1 MATDPGEPTGTEDSS
16 EKPDGQREEDTEREG
31 RADPQRERTHSTP
44 SDFPSSQT
52 QERKTTG
59 GEDGA
64 IRGGGG
70 GGGGGEASQA
80 GKENPVRP
88 ISFSTPSLPVD
99 TGQKRLRR
107 EKRFFRKSVEICEE
121 DDVVE
126 VPPEAPH
133 SAPHLE
139 LRSSDSVFTSSA
151 QQQGVASSCAAL
163 GHDPSCPSSSQEP
176 GKDAPSLTAAQ
187 RGKERDREQEEEAEM
202 KAVATSPG
210 GRFLKFD
217 IELGRGAFKTV
228 YKGLDTETWVEVAWC
243 ELQDRKLTKAEQQRF
258 KEEAEMLKGLQH
270 PNIVRFYDSWESV
283 LRGKKCIVLVTEL
296 MTSGTLKTYLKRFKV
311 MKPKVLRS
319 WCRQILKGLHFLH
332 TRTPPIVHRDLK
344 CDNIFITGPTGSVKI
359 GDLGLATLMRTSFA
373 KSVIG
378 TPEFMAPEMYE
389 EHYDESVDVYAFG
402 MCMLEMATSEYPYSE
417 CQNAAQ
423 IYRKVTSGIKPA
435 SFDKVNDP
443 EIKEIIEGCIRQNK
457 SQRLSIRDL
466 LNHAF
471 FGEDTGVR
479 VELAEEDTGIQDCL
493 ALRIWVEEPKKLKGK
508 HKDNEAIEFSYD
520 LENDSAEEVAL
531 EMVKSG
537 FFHESDAKV
546 VGKSIRDRVNL
557 IKKSR
562 ERRQQQLLQQQQGF
576 EERRDSTLTSYTF
589 SHPSCPSSLGPGA
602 AGQTGVGGG
611 VGGGGVGGGGVGG
624 GGMGG
629 GGGVGGGGGG
639 VGGGQE
645 SEELPEVDQHVRQ
658 QHIFSGTTLSL
669 PGESIGSASCES
681 YASGQSQAYSQQG
694 ESYTH
699 SQTTFPPTASSTGAL
714 AHPQMVSIGESGGV
728 PNVPIGQSVS
738 MSSMSIGHSG
748 GGPVGQTF
756 LQSSTMVPQVS
767 ASVPQQ
773 YFQSQTF
780 PSDAF
785 QTATPHGSMAPSQ
798 SYIPPVSPQ
807 APINVL
813 TTSMSVS
820 DPAGLAGTIVPLAQQ
835 TQPPATPMQLTDI
848 IPQTAPQQTQPVM
861 IPQQTIVQQQQ
872 IGMDPQ
878 TSTLQQ
884 QQQQQM
890 EAQATLLEQQV
901 GTTQPPTE
909 HHLQNLQTSAVQK
922 HQHEPQQQIYVQQPV
937 PPVHTIPQQQVLPT
951 QTGMEQRAMSLP
963 QPGEQPQTYKQQPT
977 GDPREQTMIQPQQLQ
992 QQLQQQQTL
1001 LQQQQ
1006 QQALLLE
1013 QRQTYVQQQVDQ
1025 QQQTA
1030 LLQQQQQ
1037 QQAQL
1042 NQFQLEQQQALIHK
1056 QLLDQQQQQALIQQQ
1071 EQQQQQPQQSL
1082 LQHQL
1087 EQQQQQPTL
1096 QQQQQSQL
1104 YQQIGQPQAGTQ
1116 KEPEKQQQSGQQ
1128 QQQIVLQQQPQQTQ
1142 QQTEQQLQQQAI
1154 LRQIEQQQQQAL
1166 IQQHLQQQAILQ
1178 QHQLQQKAQL
1188 QQQQQEQQQVQLMQQ
1203 IEQQQQ
1209 ALLQQQ
1215 LEQQRQQQVLLQ
1227 QQQAERLQQQALL
1240 QKQIQEQQQQAAILQ
1255 LQKTEKQEAVPIPQS
1270 NSEQQI
1276 QPQTSDI
1283 QHVCIPQLNT
1293 TQLAPH
1299 TTLTQQQVIEQ
1310 QQHAALIQQQQ
1321 VFIAQPQH
1329 HTSVMEPHISV
1340 GAPAGTEVIQH
1351 QTQKASQ
1358 AQVLMANQTTQI
1370 PVQTSAVVPAQVLT
1384 QQGQSEAHS
1393 QNQGQVPVQFIAQST
1408 VQAPQAMTEAQATL
1422 PAAMIQ
1428 GQTHVIQTQQIPL
1441 QPSYAGPATHT
1452 QSQVTAQP
1460 LIQTQPLQL
1469 TISQSQPPHSQGPTV
1484 DIQMMGQQSQAAVQP
1499 PAAIASIPSQIQ
1511 HETLVQQNSQMPGLM
1526 QAQLQ
1531 QQTQGQPPI
1540 QVHVQAAASLLAPQ
1554 YVPQPTHQA
1563 MVSGQQDITHIM
1575 QQQQQQQQQQ
1585 DPLLQYQQMI
1595 LSPGPAGSV
1604 GTTADLSLS
1613 SVVDPANFVAASH
1626 PVQQA
1631 GHAYVSGQT
1640 TLHPVVQA
1648 QQQPLGST
1656 ADPSVIQ
1663 PISQPTIP
1671 TGQYQQQLQNLSQV
1685 YQPLASQAQ
1694 LLAQPIPTTIQ
1705 QPLPPKQATIPLD
1718 ESQLPPQGPPASHLV
1733 THSAAQIVPS
1743 NVAGPQSQNKTQP
1756 RYSHLVAGAPSS
1768 PQHQAKQ
1775 MLPAHTHTQ
1784 TSIQAQTHSQT
1795 QTHVQTQAHSHTQ
1808 THTETPVAEQPILPH
1823 AVFPAQQMPLS
1834 PSHTSC
1840 PPTSLPS
1847 LPSLPSHPSAAAPA
1861 PELPTSP
1868 PAAQVTLPGQADFI
1882 PTSPPPV
1889 TTLQSLDS
1897 NAPKLP
1903 QASLQDC
1910 DLSLLGIAQDGP
1922 YLSSTERHSSSG
1934 SFPANGEETLQLL
1947 ANGKI
1952 DKLKAQRRASC
1963 QRPEKVSHQFQLS
1976 MLQVS
1981 GSGDNMVECQL
1992 ETHSNK
1998 MVTFKFDI
2006 EGDAPEDIADYMVEE
2021 DFVLDVEKEKF
2032 VEELRAIVKKAHEIL
2047 QTHSLTG
2054 STDQLHVSTPT
2065 SSSVGRWRFFI
2076 NQTIRHRDSLSSQG
2090 AGTPPPTSE
2099 MRIPQSPK
2107 MEKAVESEGSQ
2118 SLESLTGMTS
2128 PPCPTLSATSPP
2140 VSTISAPVSMA
2151 PSATAALAPNTAASE
2166 SISAPAST
2174 LEASVPVTAS
2184 GGLEIL
2190 TSASVDQI
2198 PSAPSSIA
2206 IPAVANL
2213 PALSTAPTVV
2223 SPTPTTIL
2231 PDMITSPGTSGC
2243 SIVGQSIGDTVITA
2257 PRSCVPAADQ
2267 SSTSFYSSPPAAAVI
2282 PSAVSQFGMEQQ
2294 QTLTQVVK
2302 PAPQQPQPQPQPQP
2316 QLQVQVQVQPPLQQQ
2331 VPAVQQQLPAVQL
2344 KQQLQ
2349 QATPQQQLQSQH
2361 QEQIQ
2366 LQQERALQQSLQQ
2379 LQHQQLMQQQ
2389 IPLQQQL
2396 TEVQV
2401 LPRPGNTELLK
2412 QAVPLQQFPTPVS
2425 LQQTQQPLPQQQ
2437 TPQYTPQLLQQP
2449 QLQQLPQQ
2457 VMAPQ
2462 AAVVPQQQ
2470 AHIDH
2475 QQQQQLNLQQTIHLQ
2490 QQQMV
2495 QQQLQQQQ
2503 HQLFM
2508 GTVALK
2514 PDQSQMLPLSI
2525 SQQFLQQQPQ
2535 LNVSPVPQQQIPQ
2548 QTQIPAEL
2556 SQQNIQS
2563 QIQLQHIEQQQ
2574 EAVKAMET
2582 PQKQQNFPLQKQS
2595 SIQMSESEVS
2605 TGETSVTEDTCSYS
2619 APFHPS
2625 SDSSLPPLH
2634 LGSTDAPL
2642 PALSLTMTPSPA
2654 QPSSVAE
2661 SDSEGPPKIE
2671 FVDNRIKTLD
2681 EKLRNL
2687 LYQEYSSGAA
2697 LAGGLASGPT
2707 SAASTSAGGDESSEP
2722 QSIHHMSFPPP
2733 ISSSDTSPHSSSSTT
2748 SSTTSRS
2755 SSTSPDPERDRVG
2768 EEASSEA
2775 PNVAELGPVEQQPG
2789 PSLPSTSASS
2799 TPPTSLLPPNQDD
2812 SAGPQRPP
2820 VPGEPTILAVP
2831 PHSDTSTTGDASWPP
2846 NQHPI
2851 PLRHGQ
2857 QKHNAGGGYF
2867 GLNLTCPSIR
2877 NPVSKKSW
2885 TRKFK
2890 NWACKLRHSA
2900 SLFKKPRVQQDGRSS
2915 SQTLREEKEAPPLNP
2930 PQSRKGRF
2938 QVTPVPQSSPPK
2950 DAASGHGSTHRKV
2963 GRFSVTQAET
2973 KREDRHTDSSPVSP
2987 DLERDRR
2994 KSRAKEG
3001 EKEESKRTPSMAHLP
3016 RGHGHSHSPLGSSDD
3031 DDESEL
3037 EDEDLRKELHKLREK
3052 HIKEVVSLQA
3062 QQNRELQEL
3071 YRQLRSFKD
3080 QRQSLP
3086 ASLSRTPPLPTA
3098 PPVLSPRRP
3107 RPAKIKLRP
3116 RPHSHMDNNG
3126 VTHSGIQQ
3134 SSSYSGGEQS
3144 RLPLYCNPE
3153 HHTTLPAKRDH
3164 SPLRKSTFTDELH
3177 KLVDNWTKET
3187 VGPSPPKPSLNQIKQ
3202 IQQVQELG
3210 GWSQP
3215 AEVAPPGWF
3224 PVAPLN
3230 PQATPTPASLPVAAP
3245 SHYTG
3250 GGSLS
3255 TLHSPGPPPQTHMAQ
3270 VPPMQQSLQLHQ
3282 SLPLQQMTYQQSPLR
3297 QQIPQPR
3304 MQTPIQS
3311 QSLPQTQPITQL
3323 PHSPPQSQPLLPSQ
3337 MPTSPV
3343 STAAPL
3349 LPGSGATAP
3358 TDSTAATG
3366 GTFCSCSSSSSTS
3379 SSSCSTA
3386 ALPSSA
3392 KIHPTPPTSTL
3403 PLGQK

>member
-16 EKPDGQREEDTEREG
+16 EKPDGQREEDTEQEG

-52 QERKTTG
+52 QERKATG
-59 GEDGA
+59 GEDGG

-70 GGGGGEASQA
+70 GETSQA
-80 GKENPVRP
+80 GEDNLGRP

-121 DDVVE
+121 DDDVA

-139 LRSSDSVFTSSA
+139 LRSSDSVFTSST

-176 GKDAPSLTAAQ
+176 GKDAPSSTTTQ

-479 VELAEEDTGIQDCL
+479 VELAEEDSGTQDCL

-576 EERRDSTLTSYTF
+576 EERKDPTLTSHTF
-589 SHPSCPSSLGPGA
+589 SHPSCPSSLGQGA
-602 AGQTGVGGG
+602 AGQTG
-611 VGGGGVGGGGVGG
+611 
-624 GGMGG
+624 
-629 GGGVGGGGGG
+629 GGGGGG
-639 VGGGQE
+639 AGQE

-658 QHIFSGTTLSL
+658 QHIISGTTLSL
-669 PGESIGSASCES
+669 PEGESIGSASCES

-694 ESYTH
+694 ESYSH
-699 SQTTFPPTASSTGAL
+699 SQTTLLPTAASTGAL
-714 AHPQMVSIGESGGV
+714 THPQMVPIGESGSV
-728 PNVPIGQSVS
+728 PNVPVGQS
-738 MSSMSIGHSG
+738 MSNMSIGQSG

-756 LQSSTMVPQVS
+756 LQPSTMVPQVS
-767 ASVPQQ
+767 PSVPQQ

-780 PSDAF
+780 PSEAF

-813 TTSMSVS
+813 TTSMTVS
-820 DPAGLAGTIVPLAQQ
+820 DPAGLAGTIVPLTQQ
-835 TQPPATPMQLTDI
+835 TQPTATPMQLTDI
-848 IPQTAPQQTQPVM
+848 IPQAAPQQTQPVM

-878 TSTLQQ
+878 ISTLQQ
-884 QQQQQM
+884 QPQQQM
-890 EAQATLLEQQV
+890 EAQATLLEQQQQQQQV
-901 GTTQPPTE
+901 STTQPPTE
-909 HHLQNLQTSAVQK
+909 QHPQSVSATAVQT

-937 PPVHTIPQQQVLPT
+937 PAVHTAPQQQVLPT

-963 QPGEQPQTYKQQPT
+963 QPGEQPQTYKPQPT

-1013 QRQTYVQQQVDQ
+1013 QHQTYVQQQLDQ
-1025 QQQTA
+1025 QQQKA

-1042 NQFQLEQQQALIHK
+1042 KQHQLEQQQALIHK
-1056 QLLDQQQQQALIQQQ
+1056 QLLDQQQQQTLIQQQQ
-1071 EQQQQQPQQSL
+1071 EQQQQGLLQQQQTQQVI

-1087 EQQQQQPTL
+1087 EQQQQQPPL

-1104 YQQIGQPQAGTQ
+1104 YQQIGQHQAGIQ
-1116 KEPEKQQQSGQQ
+1116 KEPEKQQ

-1142 QQTEQQLQQQAI
+1142 QQKEQQLQQQAL

-1166 IQQHLQQQAILQ
+1166 IEQHLQQQAILQ

-1188 QQQQQEQQQVQLMQQ
+1188 QQQQQEQQQVQLKQQ

-1240 QKQIQEQQQQAAILQ
+1240 QQQIQEQQAAIIQ
-1255 LQKTEKQEAVPIPQS
+1255 LQQTEKQEAVPIPQVAS

-1276 QPQTSDI
+1276 QQQPSS
-1283 QHVCIPQLNT
+1283 IPQLNT
-1293 TQLAPH
+1293 AQFPPH

-1310 QQHAALIQQQQ
+1310 QQHAALIQQQKQ
-1321 VFIAQPQH
+1321 QQQQQQQAFVSHPQH
-1329 HTSVMEPHISV
+1329 HTSVMESHVPV
-1340 GAPAGTEVIQH
+1340 GAPASTEMIQH
-1351 QTQKASQ
+1351 QTQIVSQ
-1358 AQVLMANQTTQI
+1358 AQVPMAIQTMQI
-1370 PVQTSAVVPAQVLT
+1370 PVQTSVVPAQVLT
-1384 QQGQSEAHS
+1384 QQGQSEAHP
-1393 QNQGQVPVQFIAQST
+1393 QNQGQVPVQFKAQST
-1408 VQAPQAMTEAQATL
+1408 VQAAQAVIEAQVTPPVAV
-1422 PAAMIQ
+1422 IQ
-1428 GQTHVIQTQQIPL
+1428 GQTHIIQTQQIPL
-1441 QPSYAGPATHT
+1441 QTSYPGPAAPK
-1452 QSQVTAQP
+1452 QSQVTSQP
-1460 LIQTQPLQL
+1460 IIQTQPQHL
-1469 TISQSQPPHSQGPTV
+1469 TMSQSQPPHVQAATV
-1484 DIQMMGQQSQAAVQP
+1484 DAQMMGQQSQAVVQP
-1499 PAAIASIPSQIQ
+1499 PVAITSIANQIQ
-1511 HETLVQQNSQMPGLM
+1511 HETLVQQNVQMPGLM

-1531 QQTQGQPPI
+1531 QQTQGQTPI
-1540 QVHVQAAASLLAPQ
+1540 QVHAQAAAGLLTPQ

-1563 MVSGQQDITHIM
+1563 MPSLQQDITHIK
-1575 QQQQQQQQQQ
+1575 QQQQQQESV
-1585 DPLLQYQQMI
+1585 LQYQQMI
-1595 LSPGPAGSV
+1595 LSPGSAGSV
-1604 GTTADLSLS
+1604 GTTTDSLS
-1613 SVVDPANFVAASH
+1613 SAVDPTNFVATPH
-1626 PVQQA
+1626 PVQKA
-1631 GHAYVSGQT
+1631 GQAYVPSQT
-1640 TLHPVVQA
+1640 TQHPAVQT
-1648 QQQPLGST
+1648 QQQPQGST

-1663 PISQPTIP
+1663 PISQPTMP
-1671 TGQYQQQLQNLSQV
+1671 QSTGQYQQQLQKLSQAQ
-1685 YQPLASQAQ
+1685 QPLAPAPPQPQ
-1694 LLAQPIPTTIQ
+1694 LLAQPIPTPIQ
-1705 QPLPPKQATIPLD
+1705 QPLPPKQPLIPFE
-1718 ESQLPPQGPPASHLV
+1718 ESQLSAPPTSHLM
-1733 THSAAQIVPS
+1733 THPTAHIVPS
-1743 NVAGPQSQNKTQP
+1743 NVAGTQSP
-1756 RYSHLVAGAPSS
+1756 YSHLAAGASPS

-1784 TSIQAQTHSQT
+1784 TSIQAQMHSQT
-1795 QTHVQTQAHSHTQ
+1795 QTQVQTQAHSHTQ
-1808 THTETPVAEQPILPH
+1808 THTETPIAEQPVLPH

-1847 LPSLPSHPSAAAPA
+1847 LASLPSYHPAAAPV

-1889 TTLQSLDS
+1889 TTLQPLDS

-1934 SFPANGEETLQLL
+1934 SVPANGEEALQLL
-1947 ANGKI
+1947 ANGKLE
-1952 DKLKAQRRASC
+1952 KLKTQRRASS

-2065 SSSVGRWRFFI
+2065 GSSVDSVPHSSPVGRWRFFI

-2090 AGTPPPTSE
+2090 AVTPPPTSE
-2099 MRIPQSPK
+2099 TRIPGSPK
-2107 MEKAVESEGSQ
+2107 
-2118 SLESLTGMTS
+2118 T
-2128 PPCPTLSATSPP
+2128 
-2140 VSTISAPVSMA
+2140 
-2151 PSATAALAPNTAASE
+2151 
-2166 SISAPAST
+2166 
-2174 LEASVPVTAS
+2174 
-2184 GGLEIL
+2184 
-2190 TSASVDQI
+2190 
-2198 PSAPSSIA
+2198 
-2206 IPAVANL
+2206 
-2213 PALSTAPTVV
+2213 
-2223 SPTPTTIL
+2223 
-2231 PDMITSPGTSGC
+2231 
-2243 SIVGQSIGDTVITA
+2243 
-2257 PRSCVPAADQ
+2257 
-2267 SSTSFYSSPPAAAVI
+2267 
-2282 PSAVSQFGMEQQ
+2282 
-2294 QTLTQVVK
+2294 
-2302 PAPQQPQPQPQPQP
+2302 
-2316 QLQVQVQVQPPLQQQ
+2316 
-2331 VPAVQQQLPAVQL
+2331 
-2344 KQQLQ
+2344 
-2349 QATPQQQLQSQH
+2349 
-2361 QEQIQ
+2361 
-2366 LQQERALQQSLQQ
+2366 ER
-2379 LQHQQLMQQQ
+2379 
-2389 IPLQQQL
+2389 
-2396 TEVQV
+2396 
-2401 LPRPGNTELLK
+2401 
-2412 QAVPLQQFPTPVS
+2412 
-2425 LQQTQQPLPQQQ
+2425 
-2437 TPQYTPQLLQQP
+2437 
-2449 QLQQLPQQ
+2449 
-2457 VMAPQ
+2457 
-2462 AAVVPQQQ
+2462 
-2470 AHIDH
+2470 
-2475 QQQQQLNLQQTIHLQ
+2475 
-2490 QQQMV
+2490 
-2495 QQQLQQQQ
+2495 
-2503 HQLFM
+2503 
-2508 GTVALK
+2508 
-2514 PDQSQMLPLSI
+2514 
-2525 SQQFLQQQPQ
+2525 
-2535 LNVSPVPQQQIPQ
+2535 
-2548 QTQIPAEL
+2548 
-2556 SQQNIQS
+2556 
-2563 QIQLQHIEQQQ
+2563 
-2574 EAVKAMET
+2574 
-2582 PQKQQNFPLQKQS
+2582 
-2595 SIQMSESEVS
+2595 
-2605 TGETSVTEDTCSYS
+2605 
-2619 APFHPS
+2619 
-2625 SDSSLPPLH
+2625 
-2634 LGSTDAPL
+2634 
-2642 PALSLTMTPSPA
+2642 
-2654 QPSSVAE
+2654 
-2661 SDSEGPPKIE
+2661 
-2671 FVDNRIKTLD
+2671 
-2681 EKLRNL
+2681 
-2687 LYQEYSSGAA
+2687 
-2697 LAGGLASGPT
+2697 
-2707 SAASTSAGGDESSEP
+2707 
-2722 QSIHHMSFPPP
+2722 
-2733 ISSSDTSPHSSSSTT
+2733 DTSPHSSSSTT
-2748 SSTTSRS
+2748 SPTPSRS
-2755 SSTSPDPERDRVG
+2755 SSTSPDPERDGVG
-2768 EEASSEA
+2768 EDVSSEV
-2775 PNVAELGPVEQQPG
+2775 PNSAELGPVEKQPG

-2812 SAGPQRPP
+2812 AAGPQRPP

-2831 PHSDTSTTGDASWPP
+2831 SHSDTSTTGDASWPP

-2915 SQTLREEKEAPPLNP
+2915 SQALKEEKEAPPLNP

-2950 DAASGHGSTHRKV
+2950 EAPSGHSNTHRKV
-2963 GRFSVTQAET
+2963 GRFSVSQTET
-2973 KREDRHTDSSPVSP
+2973 KKKDRQTDSSPVSP
-2987 DLERDRR
+2987 DLERERR
-2994 KSRAKEG
+2994 RSRAKDG
-3001 EKEESKRTPSMAHLP
+3001 EKEESKRTPAMAHLP

-3031 DDESEL
+3031 DNESEL

-3071 YRQLRSFKD
+3071 YRQLRSLKD

-3086 ASLSRTPPLPTA
+3086 TSLSRTPPLPTA
-3098 PPVLSPRRP
+3098 PPALSPRRP

-3116 RPHSHMDNNG
+3116 RPHSHIDNNG

-3134 SSSYSGGEQS
+3134 SSCFSGGEQS

-3153 HHTTLPAKRDH
+3153 HHTSLPAKRDH

-3187 VGPSPPKPSLNQIKQ
+3187 VGPLPPKPSLNQIKQ

-3210 GWSQP
+3210 GWSQQT
-3215 AEVAPPGWF
+3215 EVAPPGWF

-3230 PQATPTPASLPVAAP
+3230 TQAPPTPASLPVAP
-3245 SHYTG
+3245 PPHYTG

-3255 TLHSPGPPPQTHMAQ
+3255 ALHSPGKPPQTHMAQ
-3270 VPPMQQSLQLHQ
+3270 VPQMQQSLHLHQ

-3297 QQIPQPR
+3297 QQIPQPL

-3343 STAAPL
+3343 STATPL
-3349 LPGSGATAP
+3349 LPGSGTAVP

-3366 GTFCSCSSSSSTS
+3366 GTFCPCSSSSSTS

-3386 ALPSSA
+3386 ALPTSA